1 MRKTRKRQFLMTA
14 LATVMSFALLVGCGS
29 KGNDQASGTPATT
42 SGDNTKQEEKKSA
55 ESITLKMFMEAK
67 EADNPDTKKLND
79 DFTAKTGIKIEP
91 VIVPGEGPEI
101 FKKIDIAVTSGDET
115 DIINLNILNELKYAQ
130 GGWLIPM
137 DDMIKADNYDVDK
150 IYGKYLARYNDKVY
164 TLPVLASQWA
174 VFYNKKIFDDAGVP
188 YPKGEWTWDEY
199 IETAKK
205 LTNKDKG
212 IYGSYMLDYDVYM
225 YMLARQNDVP
235 GYKADGTSNYD
246 DPLYKE
252 SLKFFGDLGNT
263 HKIQPSWLEFKTKKL
278 AWDGFTT
285 GNYGMHFI
293 GDWYLGVFT
302 DKANYPLDWKW
313 GITQIP
319 TDGKG
324 KNNLGVSNSLGISKN
339 SKHPKE
345 AYEYIKFIAENRYK
359 YKNQFPARV
368 DLQQEDYDKMFK
380 AISDSTVGDVTVED
394 LKTALIDNNL
404 GFVQEKII
412 GPAATEY
419 GSIILEESEKYLVG
433 QKSLDEAIAA
443 IKKRADEAIQK
454 EKALK

>member
-1 MRKTRKRQFLMTA
+1 MKLRTWKQHQLLMTA
-14 LATVMSFALLVGCGS
+14 LAAVMLISLLAGCGS
-29 KGNDQASGTPATT
+29 KESTEPSAVSENSA
-42 SGDNTKQEEKKSA
+42 QEEKS
-55 ESITLKMFMEAK
+55 EPVTLTMFMEAK
-67 EADNPDTKKLND
+67 EADNPDTKRLND

-101 FKKIDIAVTSGDET
+101 FKKIDISVTSGDKT
-115 DIINLNILNELKYAQ
+115 DIINLSNKLIEQKYAES
-130 GGWLIPM
+130 GWLLPM
-137 DDMIKADNYDVDK
+137 DEMIASENYDVDK
-150 IYGKYLARYNDKVY
+150 IYGKYLSRYNDKVY
-164 TLPVLASQWA
+164 SLPVLASQWT
-174 VFYNKKIFDDAGVP
+174 VFYNKQIFDEAGVP

-205 LTNKDKG
+205 LTDKDKG

-235 GYKADGTSNYD
+235 GYKEDGTSNYD
-246 DPLYKE
+246 DPAYKE

-263 HKIQPSWLEFKTKKL
+263 HKIQPSWLEFKTRKL

-302 DKANYPLDWKW
+302 DKANYPLEWKW

-324 KNNLGVSNSLGISKN
+324 NNNLGISSGYGISKN
-339 SKHPKE
+339 SEHPKE
-345 AYEYIKFIAENRYK
+345 AYEYIKFVAENRYK

-368 DLQQEDYDKMFK
+368 DLSQEEYDKMFK
-380 AISDSTVGDVTVED
+380 TISDSTDGDVTVED

-419 GSIILEESEKYLVG
+419 GNIILEESEKYLIG
-433 QKSLDEAIAA
+433 QHSLDEAVQA
-443 IKKRADEAIQK
+443 IKKRADEAINK
-454 EKALK
+454 EKNLQ